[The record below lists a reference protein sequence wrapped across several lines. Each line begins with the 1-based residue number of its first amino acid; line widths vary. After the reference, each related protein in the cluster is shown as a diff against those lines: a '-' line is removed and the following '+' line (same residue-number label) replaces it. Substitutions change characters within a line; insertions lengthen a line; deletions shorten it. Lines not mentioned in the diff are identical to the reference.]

1 MNREM
6 SYPFLFLS
14 ILFILVLSMFGSAFI
29 TIIGIVGLITYNNR
43 NGKDENKNIYNIDD
57 S

>member
-14 ILFILVLSMFGSAFI
+14 ILFILVLSIFGSAFI

-43 NGKDENKNIYNIDD
+43 KGKDENKKSNNIFN